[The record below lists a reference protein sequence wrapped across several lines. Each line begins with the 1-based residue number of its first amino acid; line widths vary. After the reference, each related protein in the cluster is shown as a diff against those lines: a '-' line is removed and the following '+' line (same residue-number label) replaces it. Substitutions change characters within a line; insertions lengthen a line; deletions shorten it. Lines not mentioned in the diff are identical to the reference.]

1 MCSTFCMIVMIA
13 ALGCV
18 LSTVCRSDCFIA
30 SINGLCLLSQCFF
43 CNTKDEF
50 DLLCQLIEKQLVR
63 PEKQP
68 LFELCNERP
77 RQWSPLE
84 DGAEE
89 ALGATA
95 CMGKCVGPVRI
106 FVKSEVLTA
115 VSLNVQV
122 CRNVAACRRAC
133 GS

>member
-1 MCSTFCMIVMIA
+1 MVV

-18 LSTVCRSDCFIA
+18 LSKGCRSDCFIA
-30 SINGLCLLSQCFF
+30 SVNGLCLLSQCFF
-43 CNTKDEF
+43 CNTEDEF
-50 DLLCQLIEKQLVR
+50 DLLCQLIENKLVR

-77 RQWSPLE
+77 TQWSPLE

-106 FVKSEVLTA
+106 FMIFEVL
-115 VSLNVQV
+115 SSS
-122 CRNVAACRRAC
+122 VAERSRLLGC
-133 GS
+133 GSVSTGMWF

>member
-43 CNTKDEF
+43 CNTEDEF

-95 CMGKCVGPVRI
+95 CIGKCVGPVRI

>member
-1 MCSTFCMIVMIA
+1 MVV

-18 LSTVCRSDCFIA
+18 LSTGCRSDWFVA
-30 SINGLCLLSQCFF
+30 SVNGLCLLSQCFF
-43 CNTKDEF
+43 CHTEDEF
-50 DLLCQLIEKQLVR
+50 DSLCQLIEKQLVR

-95 CMGKCVGPVRI
+95 CMGKCVEPVRI
-106 FVKSEVLTA
+106 FVRFEVLTA
-115 VSLNVQV
+115 VLLNAQV
-122 CRNVAACRRAC
+122 SWNVAVC
-133 GS
+133 

>member
-1 MCSTFCMIVMIA
+1 MVV

-18 LSTVCRSDCFIA
+18 LSKGYRSDCFVA
-30 SINGLCLLSQCFF
+30 SVNGLCLLSQCFF
-43 CNTKDEF
+43 CNTEDEF
-50 DLLCQLIEKQLVR
+50 DSLCQLIEKQLVR

-68 LFELCNERP
+68 LFEVCNERP

-106 FVKSEVLTA
+106 LMIFEVVNSSVAERSGLLRLLTA
-115 VSLNVQV
+115 VLLNVQV
-122 CRNVAACRRAC
+122 Y
-133 GS
+133 